1 MPELPE
7 VETIKNQLN
16 KKIKDKTIK
25 SVEIKLPKMI
35 QGVSPIFFKKTIEK
49 TKIKEVGRRAK
60 ILIISLSN
68 GYSLLIHLKL
78 SGQLI
83 YIPPKNFFL
92 GKYTHLIYHFI
103 DHSRL
108 LHNDLRQFGYVK
120 LAKTSDLETIFQK
133 MKIGPEFL
141 VKEFTF
147 SKFRKNLLEK
157 PNAIIKPLL
166 MDQSFIAGIGN
177 IYAQEI
183 CWQAK
188 VLPDRKVNTL
198 TELETKDIYQSMIR
212 IIKSA
217 IKNRGTTAGDDKYV
231 DADGKRGLF
240 SNKLKVYQR
249 EKKECFRCSVKIKK
263 IKLANRGTYFC
274 PGCQK

>member
-1 MPELPE
+1 
-7 VETIKNQLN
+7 
-16 KKIKDKTIK
+16 
-25 SVEIKLPKMI
+25 
-35 QGVSPIFFKKTIEK
+35 
-49 TKIKEVGRRAK
+49 
-60 ILIISLSN
+60 
-68 GYSLLIHLKL
+68 
-78 SGQLI
+78 
-83 YIPPKNFFL
+83 
-92 GKYTHLIYHFI
+92 
-103 DHSRL
+103 
-108 LHNDLRQFGYVK
+108 
-120 LAKTSDLETIFQK
+120 
-133 MKIGPEFL
+133 
-141 VKEFTF
+141 
-147 SKFRKNLLEK
+147 
-157 PNAIIKPLL
+157 

>member
-16 KKIKDKTIK
+16 KKIKGKIIK
-25 SVEIKLPKMI
+25 LVEIKLPKMI
-35 QGVSPIFFKKTIEK
+35 QGVSPNFFKKTIEK
-49 TKIKEVGRRAK
+49 AKIKNVERRAK
-60 ILIISLSN
+60 ILIINLSN
-68 GYSLLIHLKL
+68 KCSLLIHLKL

-83 YIPPKNFFL
+83 YFPPKNKIL
-92 GKYTHLIYHFI
+92 EKYTHLIYYFT
-103 DHSRL
+103 DQSRL

-120 LAKTSDLETIFQK
+120 LVKTSDLESIFEK

-141 VKEFTF
+141 AKEFTF
-147 SKFRKNLLEK
+147 SKFKKNLLEK
-157 PNAIIKPLL
+157 PNARIKPLL

-183 CWQAK
+183 CWLAK

-198 TELETKDIYQSMIR
+198 TEKEIKDIYQSMVR
-212 IIKSA
+212 IIKTA
-217 IKNRGTTAGDDKYV
+217 IKNRGTTAGDERYLDV
-231 DADGKRGLF
+231 EGKRGLF
-240 SNKLKVYQR
+240 ANKLKVYQR
-249 EKKECFRCSVKIKK
+249 EKQKCFRCSLKIKK
-263 IKLANRGTYFC
+263 IKLASRGTYYC